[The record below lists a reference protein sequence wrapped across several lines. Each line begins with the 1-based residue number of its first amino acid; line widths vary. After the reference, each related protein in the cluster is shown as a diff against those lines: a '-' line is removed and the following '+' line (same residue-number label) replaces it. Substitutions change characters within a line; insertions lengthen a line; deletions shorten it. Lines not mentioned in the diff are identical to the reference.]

1 MIYMKCLFV
10 NNLYCYFYS
19 IFKKYEVLN
28 VKFRVPK
35 YFVLIINNLFKSFYK
50 VIYIYIYIYERYR
63 ILMEFGYSMLFSDP
77 KYSNPV
83 QI

>member
-1 MIYMKCLFV
+1 MNIQNYDFYVVFSISSFMIYMKCLFV

-50 VIYIYIYIYERYR
+50 VIYIYI
-63 ILMEFGYSMLFSDP
+63 
-77 KYSNPV
+77 
-83 QI
+83 

>member
-1 MIYMKCLFV
+1 MNIQNYDFYVVFSISSFMIYMKCLFV

-50 VIYIYIYIYERYR
+50 VIYIYIYI
-63 ILMEFGYSMLFSDP
+63 
-77 KYSNPV
+77 
-83 QI
+83 